1 MCFDQHAN
9 FRWKIT
15 LYLLYNI
22 QRGNNVFLNMIS
34 RYNIYLFG
42 INIISKIQ
50 NNWLKNAAGRNKK
63 PFQHYPRLDISGGTC
78 VMFTRENN
86 GDLWARPQTK
96 FPRTNSGVS
105 LSFRTGETLT
115 TYSGEKLGVL
125 GQADVKVDYDGQYC
139 QLWLWTWVTNLHC

>member
-1 MCFDQHAN
+1 MYFNKIIVCTFKKLPSISKNYLKMMCFDQNAN

-63 PFQHYPRLDISGGTC
+63 RFQHYPRLDISGGTC

-86 GDLWARPQTK
+86 GDLWARPQLNVHA
-96 FPRTNSGVS
+96 RTAVAWESS
-105 LSFRTGETLT
+105 LLVRAL
-115 TYSGEKLGVL
+115 
-125 GQADVKVDYDGQYC
+125 
-139 QLWLWTWVTNLHC
+139 N